1 MDNLNVKDYVPGDS
15 IEVTK
20 NKVLAHFPRTPVL
33 YNRSVREIGR
43 FDYIN
48 PNKEF
53 RMALKTYTIS
63 YMGIAVYGDYHFMIQ
78 CNDETWAN
86 KLSWANSEKHPKV
99 PHEHD
104 WDWLDPEHPHPGP
117 WYSAPVINWGN
128 VVIGAGLVIGSTAA
142 IIWVVGNDMTG
153 AGVVDDWALPG
164 LAGTFGK
171 GVVMIFGG

>member
-1 MDNLNVKDYVPGDS
+1 MEEATTGAGNIVPYNYSVVNRKNLHCYAFGLYLNMDNLNVKDYVPGDS

-86 KLSWANSEKHPKV
+86 KLSWANSEN
-99 PHEHD
+99 
-104 WDWLDPEHPHPGP
+104 LGNIDP
-117 WYSAPVINWGN
+117 
-128 VVIGAGLVIGSTAA
+128 GAGAWNYGGI
-142 IIWVVGNDMTG
+142 DPDTG
-153 AGVVDDWALPG
+153 QRIYGDHPYTDGPVYFAVTVW
-164 LAGTFGK
+164 
-171 GVVMIFGG
+171 